1 MNGALEECKLA
12 SNSDASFTWVD
23 DEFLI
28 EEKVAPW
35 SELPFWMP
43 QEAALEGFMFINCDR
58 AVAAGLTFRPLNDSV
73 RDILAWRDAGPP
85 AVELK
90 AGLDSEKEKRFLRKW
105 HAGREA
111 ALKGV

>member
-1 MNGALEECKLA
+1 MNGTLEECKVA

-35 SELPFWMP
+35 SEMPFWMP
-43 QEAALEGFMFINCDR
+43 QSAALEGFMFVNCDK

-73 RDILAWRDAGPP
+73 RDILAWRDADPSSG
-85 AVELK
+85 ELK
-90 AGLDSEKEKRFLRKW
+90 AGIDIDREKRLLRKW
-105 HAGREA
+105 HSSREA